1 MRSRSSGSRGPRVKL
16 MTMHSSKGL
25 QYPVCAIAGA
35 GCLPYMSKEDD
46 ARLMY
51 VAMTR
56 ATHELVI
63 TGSRRTVF
71 TERLREICRVRAA

>member
-1 MRSRSSGSRGPRVKL
+1 MAAGQDSVKL
-16 MTMHSSKGL
+16 MTIHSSKGL
-25 QYPVCAIAGA
+25 QYSVCIIAGA
-35 GCLPYMSKEDD
+35 GCLPYLSKEDD

-63 TGSRRTVF
+63 TGSRRSVF
-71 TERLREICRVRAA
+71 TDRLKEICQIRAA

>member
-1 MRSRSSGSRGPRVKL
+1 MGI
-16 MTMHSSKGL
+16 
-25 QYPVCAIAGA
+25 IAGA
-35 GCLPYMSKEDD
+35 GCLPWRSPAED

-56 ATHELVI
+56 ATHELLI

-71 TERLREICRVRAA
+71 TERLREVCGVEAAQG